1 MNAIELRIEKVD
13 SRIDELREAFGAIQ
27 QPRPDYVLEKFVVG
41 QHDTE
46 PQAYMQCVLEM
57 QIKYDAIRRAKLT
70 RQKLLLQ
77 IIDLEKD
84 GNPIDYID
92 ADLKRI
98 DIEAQ
103 DRAMLGALREFET
116 LYRIWKGFGHQ
127 YTRAELNEA
136 QEEYWLRRLTRQ
148 ANQDVQATGRVGVG
162 NLEALQQVGLTPDT
176 PYPEFSQT
184 AQPQLP
190 GDNK

>member
-1 MNAIELRIEKVD
+1 MKDLELRIQSV
-13 SRIDELREAFGAIQ
+13 SQVIGELEEAFDAIQ

-70 RQKLLLQ
+70 RQKILLQ
-77 IIDLEKD
+77 IADLEKD
-84 GNPIDYID
+84 GSPIDHID

-103 DRAMLGALREFET
+103 DRAMLGAVREFEA
-116 LYRIWKGFGHQ
+116 LYRIWQGFGRR
-127 YTRAELNEA
+127 YTRAELNDA
-136 QEEYWLRRLTRQ
+136 QEEYWHKRLARQ
-148 ANQDVQATGRVGVG
+148 AGHDIQATGRVGVG
-162 NLEALQQVGLTPDT
+162 NLEALEQAGLVAHPALTQG
-176 PYPEFSQT
+176 PE
-184 AQPQLP
+184 QPQL
-190 GDNK
+190 

>member
-1 MNAIELRIEKVD
+1 MNAIEIRIEN
-13 SRIDELREAFGAIQ
+13 IGQTIGELKEAFDAIQ

-77 IIDLEKD
+77 IVDLEKD
-84 GNPIDYID
+84 GSPIDYID
-92 ADLKRI
+92 AKLKHI

-103 DRAMLGALREFET
+103 DRAMLGAVREFEA
-116 LYRIWKGFGHQ
+116 LYRIWQGFGRR

-136 QEEYWLRRLTRQ
+136 QEEYWHKRLMRQ
-148 ANQDVQATGRVGVG
+148 ANHDIQATGRVGVG
-162 NLEALQQVGLTPDT
+162 NLEALEQAGLVALPRLE
-176 PYPEFSQT
+176 PGVE
-184 AQPQLP
+184 QPQLP
-190 GDNK
+190 RGDK